1 MLNNVAED
9 DKDVDSV
16 AIRLAEHYNSTSFSS
31 PPTFSS
37 AIDENFHIENVTE
50 IQLDIGVEN
59 EVQLSQDEVNGIELV
74 ENEVLLPEAALGD
87 L

>member
-1 MLNNVAED
+1 M
-9 DKDVDSV
+9 
-16 AIRLAEHYNSTSFSS
+16 
-31 PPTFSS
+31 
-37 AIDENFHIENVTE
+37 TE

-87 L
+87 SLIQYLVIQPLRWKS